1 MNITK
6 SKIPLSI
13 WAIGFASMLLNIST
27 VMMFG
32 VVALYLKQIIGAGT
46 GFIVMLEGFFEA
58 MAFVMK
64 LASGLISDYFRRP
77 KKIMLVGF
85 SMVAISRP
93 IFALCATV
101 PMVIIARLFDRLGNG
116 VQSTPRDALV
126 GDLSPERAK
135 GACFGL
141 RNTMATAGSFIGG
154 GLGFV
159 AMYIFDLSYQQVFM
173 WASFPASIGFIL
185 LLIFVND
192 PHEKE
197 VTAEKKPIRH
207 PLHLKD
213 LRRLG
218 KPYWLLMVVAM
229 VFMSSRIG
237 ESMLVLHATQ
247 SFGMDPSFSHGILI
261 LYNCTNS
268 LFSYPVGVLSDK
280 LGRYGFLALSFVLL
294 IVADAFLG
302 FANSLPVMLI
312 GVGLWGIQIGMSQD
326 MFLCIIADQI
336 PEDLR
341 GTGIGFYYLINSIGL
356 LLAGFIGGLLADKYD
371 QFVTFMGSGVIAL
384 LALVLLVVLRPT
396 IDVKKKRYFK
406 LITKH

>member
-1 MNITK
+1 MNIAR
-6 SKIPLSI
+6 SKIPLPV

-32 VVALYLKQIIGAGT
+32 VVALYLKQILGAGT

-64 LASGLISDYFRRP
+64 LLSGLVSDYFRRP

-93 IFALCATV
+93 IFALFATV

-116 VQSTPRDALV
+116 IQSTPRDALV
-126 GDLSPERAK
+126 GDLAPAEIK

-154 GLGFV
+154 ILGV
-159 AMYIFDLSYQQVFM
+159 VVMYAADQDIQQVFM
-173 WASFPASIGFIL
+173 YASIPASIGFL
-185 LLIFVND
+185 LLFFFVKD
-192 PHEKE
+192 PHETE
-197 VTAEKKPIRH
+197 LTADKKPVRH
-207 PLHLKD
+207 PLHFRD
-213 LRRLG
+213 LSRLG
-218 KPYWLLMVVAM
+218 KPYWMLMIIAM

-268 LFSYPVGVLSDK
+268 LFSYPVGLLSDK
-280 LGRYGFLALSFVLL
+280 LGRYGFLALSFILL
-294 IVADAFLG
+294 IVADLFLG
-302 FANSLPVMLI
+302 FATSLPVMLI

-326 MFLCIIADQI
+326 MFLCIIADHI

-356 LLAGFIGGLLADKYD
+356 LLAGFIGGMLADKYD
-371 QFVTFMGSGVIAL
+371 QFVTFIGSGIIAL
-384 LALVLLVVLRPT
+384 FALILLIMLRST
-396 IDVKKKRYFK
+396 IDINKKNQKK
-406 LITKH
+406 LLF

>member
-1 MNITK
+1 MNIVK

-27 VMMFG
+27 VMVFG
-32 VVALYLKQIIGAGT
+32 VVALYLKQILGAGT

-64 LASGLISDYFRRP
+64 LLSGLISDYLRRP
-77 KKIMLVGF
+77 KKVMVIGF
-85 SMVAISRP
+85 AMVTISRP
-93 IFALCATV
+93 IFALFATV

-116 VQSTPRDALV
+116 MQSTPRDALV
-126 GDLSPERAK
+126 GDLSPDGAK

-141 RNTMATAGSFIGG
+141 RNAMATAGSFIGG
-154 GLGFV
+154 GLGFA
-159 AMYIFDLSYQQVFM
+159 AMYNFDCSYQQVFM
-173 WASFPASIGFIL
+173 WASIPASVGFIL
-185 LLIFVND
+185 LLLFVKD

-197 VTAEKKPIRH
+197 VTADKKPIRH

-213 LRRLG
+213 LARLG
-218 KPYWLLMVVAM
+218 KPYWLLMIVAM

-247 SFGMDPSFSHGILI
+247 SFGMDPSFAHGILI

-268 LFSYPVGVLSDK
+268 LFSYPVGMLSDR
-280 LGRYGFLALSFVLL
+280 LGRFGFLALSFVIL
-294 IVADAFLG
+294 IVADAFLAFSG
-302 FANSLPVMLI
+302 SLPIMLI
-312 GVGLWGIQIGMSQD
+312 GVALWGIQIGMSQD

-341 GTGIGFYYLINSIGL
+341 GTGIGFYYLINAVGL
-356 LLAGFIGGLLADKYD
+356 LLAGFIGGSLADKYD
-371 QFVTFMGSGVIAL
+371 QFLTFMGSGAIAL
-384 LALVLLVVLRPT
+384 FALILLIVLRPT
-396 IDVKKKRYFK
+396 IDSKSR
-406 LITKH
+406 T